1 MIQKNRKMMRATA
14 LWTAAVAAAVV
25 VVLYLFAIP
34 AVAITVEAY
43 RASPAVS
50 TTRRQWLTQIL
61 PSSATTTTAAMA
73 AAAATTMAPPPLV
86 VAAADTDKAVVPPTA
101 ASPSM
106 MILRSKGCYQGQGD
120 ACDELAESN
129 ALIQALQLRS
139 AANRDQN
146 ERVL

>member
-1 MIQKNRKMMRATA
+1 MMRATA
-14 LWTAAVAAAVV
+14 LWTAAAAAVV
-25 VVLYLFAIP
+25 VVLHLFAIP
-34 AVAITVEAY
+34 AVAITVKAY
-43 RASPAVS
+43 RAPAS
-50 TTRRQWLTQIL
+50 STRRQWLTQIL
-61 PSSATTTTAAMA
+61 PSATTAAMA
-73 AAAATTMAPPPLV
+73 AAAVATMAPPPLV
-86 VAAADTDKAVVPPTA
+86 VAAADTDKAVAPPTI

>member
-1 MIQKNRKMMRATA
+1 MMRATA

-25 VVLYLFAIP
+25 VLDLFAIP
-34 AVAITVEAY
+34 AVAIPVEAY
-43 RASPAVS
+43 RASLAVS
-50 TTRRQWLTQIL
+50 TRRQWLTHIL
-61 PSSATTTTAAMA
+61 PSATTAMAAA

-86 VAAADTDKAVVPPTA
+86 VAAADTENAVVPPTA